1 MAAVELANVTIQPE
15 APHIVFQENNLSLD
29 LYLEELRVKKNSE
42 EGTLI

>member
-1 MAAVELANVTIQPE
+1 MAAVEIANVTIPPE
-15 APHIVFQENNLSLD
+15 ALHIVFQESNLYLD